1 MNLQLILPLQ
11 QIKTKYHLKN
21 NKNPKILN
29 VLQFFFSSDYDPEDT
44 CCKISIKNFIAF
56 AETWLEIKK
65 IKTPFALIYQ
75 DENDWIDAKPF
86 ETQEE
91 MEQFIKDHS

>member
-1 MNLQLILPLQ
+1 M
-11 QIKTKYHLKN
+11 IKKIKLFIDDDIYEMSHEEIVEYATK
-21 NKNPKILN
+21 
-29 VLQFFFSSDYDPEDT
+29 DT

-65 IKTPFALIYQ
+65 NRTPFALIYQ
-75 DENDWIDAKPF
+75 DKHDWIDAKPF
-86 ETQEE
+86 GTKEA